1 MTTPGDFDYGGDNQQ
16 NGSIQ
21 GSDPIVPADTA
32 THYFARLGFD
42 ISPSLQAYAE
52 WMEGNDHENNECCP
66 DYYQTSI
73 GTIYTSN
80 PYIPAQTVTAAAN
93 AGVTSFPVGDVLR
106 FAPGQAGDWGTIGQ
120 NHYRS
125 TDVYVLG
132 FKGELKIGKN
142 AYNWNLYGQQGIDV
156 ETHYDGPE
164 SNKTLLNDSIQAVR
178 VGTYGPN
185 NSYPGLTGYTAANYP
200 NPLNIPVGTITCLS
214 NLLPLNNSIE
224 TTNCVPMNIF
234 GSVPC
239 NSSAAALT
247 CIGNASQASINYT
260 QASSTW
266 HQVGTQTVV
275 GGDIAGEPFSD
286 WAGPVSVDVDLEY
299 RREAEQG
306 FTDPVSEGVNFFST
320 NYFAFYGAQDVKE
333 GAVET
338 VIPLLKGLPFVQEL
352 DFNAAAR
359 ATDYSTSGYV
369 TTYKLGIEFTPI
381 NDLRFRGVF
390 SEDIRQPS
398 LFNLYGLS
406 IGHGTTI
413 DPFNG
418 NIGAPS
424 YGISGPNPSLKPE
437 KAHQYELGLV
447 FQPSELP
454 GFNLSIDYYHISIS
468 EALQT
473 SPSALTA
480 CFATRIPGTFTGTS
494 PLCQYVVRT
503 PCTPCPGTA
512 GEAAGTLYSTETFT
526 INAASY
532 LVEGMDYSA
541 DYRKQLTEWVSSWK
555 GAVDLHMSATNTIQ
569 DLVNPGLPN
578 TLVKSSVGADSGT
591 PLGPV
596 RDLELRARS
605 VALLLDGE
613 IRQFCSGL
621 KRVHPVLHQLSQ
633 PGPGQLHDG
642 RV

>member
-1 MTTPGDFDYGGDNQQ
+1 MQVTGTRIIRQGYEAPTPVTAVGISLLQDAQQPNLGETLNQLPQFQGSSTTETSSTGSEGEQTELNLRNLGGQRNLILFDGRRLPTANTEDEVDIDLIPETLIQRVDVVTGGASAVYGSDAVAGVVNFVLDTNFTGIKGSVQGGISGYGDGPSDKIEFAFGTTLGTRLHVLFSADQSYQAYIPSSDRQWNIDGAGTINNPAYATNKSAPEFLSEGCCIGTTYPAGGLILSGPLQGTAFGTAGTPYQWNYGYGLTTPGNFDYGGDNQQ

-200 NPLNIPVGTITCLS
+200 NPLNIPTGTITCLS
-214 NLLPLNNSIE
+214 NLLPLNNPNE
-224 TTNCVPMNIF
+224 TNNCVPMNVF

-266 HQVGTQTVV
+266 HQVGTQNVL
-275 GGDIAGEPFSD
+275 GGDITGEPFSD

-306 FTDPVSEGVNFFST
+306 
-320 NYFAFYGAQDVKE
+320 
-333 GAVET
+333 
-338 VIPLLKGLPFVQEL
+338 
-352 DFNAAAR
+352 
-359 ATDYSTSGYV
+359 
-369 TTYKLGIEFTPI
+369 
-381 NDLRFRGVF
+381 
-390 SEDIRQPS
+390 
-398 LFNLYGLS
+398 LY
-406 IGHGTTI
+406 
-413 DPFNG
+413 
-418 NIGAPS
+418 
-424 YGISGPNPSLKPE
+424 
-437 KAHQYELGLV
+437 
-447 FQPSELP
+447 
-454 GFNLSIDYYHISIS
+454 
-468 EALQT
+468 
-473 SPSALTA
+473 
-480 CFATRIPGTFTGTS
+480 
-494 PLCQYVVRT
+494 
-503 PCTPCPGTA
+503 
-512 GEAAGTLYSTETFT
+512 
-526 INAASY
+526 
-532 LVEGMDYSA
+532 
-541 DYRKQLTEWVSSWK
+541 
-555 GAVDLHMSATNTIQ
+555 
-569 DLVNPGLPN
+569 
-578 TLVKSSVGADSGT
+578 
-591 PLGPV
+591 
-596 RDLELRARS
+596 
-605 VALLLDGE
+605 
-613 IRQFCSGL
+613 
-621 KRVHPVLHQLSQ
+621 
-633 PGPGQLHDG
+633 
-642 RV
+642 